1 MNPDS
6 SCFMKE
12 FSEIKWLPSILLLL
26 FEVVPNL
33 TTYRGSWQCVF
44 AGAFLKVSNG
54 AKIQMKQQE
63 FSLNDSQVDRVVRP
77 LL

>member
-1 MNPDS
+1 MSPDS

-12 FSEIKWLPSILLLL
+12 FSEVKWLPSILLLL

-44 AGAFLKVSNG
+44 AGAFLKSDNNKNLV
-54 AKIQMKQQE
+54 
-63 FSLNDSQVDRVVRP
+63 
-77 LL
+77 